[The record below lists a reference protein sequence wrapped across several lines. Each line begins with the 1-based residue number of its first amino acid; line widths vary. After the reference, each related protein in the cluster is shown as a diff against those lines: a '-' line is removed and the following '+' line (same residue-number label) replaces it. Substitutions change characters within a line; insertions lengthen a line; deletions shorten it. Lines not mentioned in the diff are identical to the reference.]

1 MNPRY
6 DMQRP
11 ADQGGFALIEG
22 LIAILIF
29 SLGILGMVGL
39 QATTTQATT
48 LAKTRI
54 DASFVASQRIAEI
67 WGDIPADLTDAA
79 KTTSVASLLNGKCTT
94 TVNGDAV
101 TVTVT
106 WEMPND
112 STAYSYTTIA
122 RINPN
127 T

>member
-6 DMQRP
+6 DIRRP
-11 ADQGGFALIEG
+11 TGQGGFALIEG

-54 DASFVASQRIAEI
+54 DASFIASQRVAEI
-67 WGDIPADLTDAA
+67 WGSGPDLANAA
-79 KTTSVASLLNGKCTT
+79 ETSTVSSLLDGERTT
-94 TVNGDAV
+94 TVNGDTV
-101 TVTVT
+101 TVTVS
-106 WEMPND
+106 WKMPND
-112 STAYSYTTIA
+112 SSSYSYTTIA
-122 RINPN
+122 KIASN
-127 T
+127 